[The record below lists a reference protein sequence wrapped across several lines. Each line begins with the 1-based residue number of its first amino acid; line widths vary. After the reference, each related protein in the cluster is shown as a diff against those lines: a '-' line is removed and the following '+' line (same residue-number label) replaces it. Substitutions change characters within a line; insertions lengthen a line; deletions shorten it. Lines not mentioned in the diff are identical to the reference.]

1 MSDTE
6 EKRGQR
12 PVAEFR
18 GSGGIKVAVW
28 KHKHEEGP
36 DSYSIRMDRS
46 YREDGGDFKSTQYLR
61 DQDLLRSQK
70 LLAQADLFGD
80 PSTKHAFLTNV
91 AAHRELLAAAN
102 IEI

>member
-6 EKRGQR
+6 EKTGQR

-28 KHKHEEGP
+28 KHKHDDGP

-46 YREDGGDFKSTQYLR
+46 YREESGDFKSTQYLR
-61 DQDLLRSQK
+61 DQDLLRSQR
-70 LLAQADLFGD
+70 LLAQADDWVEQDKSKQRGNAQ
-80 PSTKHAFLTNV
+80 SAS
-91 AAHRELLAAAN
+91 R
-102 IEI
+102 